1 MNTRNKQEGTVLI
14 IGMIMLVLITL
25 LVVTAFNMSS
35 SHLRVVNNVQVQ
47 EEVLSAANAAI
58 ERTVSDSLFISAA
71 GYSATQTVSLFE
83 AAASGTT
90 EQKTPVSVSVS
101 SSCEKAK
108 TLSNKDANAVS
119 KDCIW
124 DADSGGVF
132 VAGKSAATND
142 SLCAETIW
150 DVRAVAQ
157 SPLGNGTA
165 VEVHEGVGVSTAKT
179 NVPTGCGS

>member
-1 MNTRNKQEGTVLI
+1 MMNTRKKQKGVVLI

-35 SHLRVVNNVQVQ
+35 SHLGVVNNVQVQ

-58 ERTVSDSLFISAA
+58 ERTISDAVFISTAN
-71 GYSATQTVSLFE
+71 YSATQTVSLFE

-108 TLSNKDANAVS
+108 TLPNRDAS
-119 KDCIW
+119 SISWDCV
-124 DADSGGVF
+124 ADLDPGGTCIGDCSG
-132 VAGKSAATND
+132 ANE
-142 SLCAETIW
+142 SLCADSLW
-150 DVRAVAQ
+150 DVQAVAQ
-157 SPLGNGTA
+157 SPMGVGTA
-165 VEVHEGVGVSTAKT
+165 LEVHEGVTVTSEKT
-179 NVPTGCGS
+179 KIPTGCGS